1 MSQRQGFYAAMRPV
15 VRERALDA
23 AAELICAD
31 GGWSAVTMG
40 RVAERVGVSRQLVYK
55 ELGGKAALAEALV
68 ARETER
74 VLSGVL
80 ERLRAHRPD
89 ALAGVLAAAEFVLRT
104 AEDNPL
110 VKALVLAAHGGD
122 DGLLPLLTTRPGPVL
137 GLATKVLFA
146 EARVR
151 YAALAVDDDVLRRIV
166 EIVVRLTL
174 SHLLRPSGTIEEAVA
189 QLSTVLEATLAHYAH
204 DTRRCRQGSGRGT
217 LP

>member
-15 VRERALDA
+15 VRERVLDA

-40 RVAERVGVSRQLVYK
+40 RVADRVGVSRQLVYK
-55 ELGGKAALAEALV
+55 EVGGRAALGEAVV

-74 VLSGVL
+74 VLTGVL
-80 ERLRAHRPD
+80 ERMRAHGPD
-89 ALAGVLAAAEFVLRT
+89 ALAGVLAAAEFVLR
-104 AEDNPL
+104 AGEDSPL
-110 VKALVLAAHGGD
+110 VKALVLGSHGGN
-122 DGLLPLLTTRPGPVL
+122 DGLLPLLTARPGPVL
-137 GLATKVLFA
+137 VPATKILLA

-166 EIVVRLTL
+166 EVVVRLTL
-174 SHLLRPSGTIEEAVA
+174 SHLLQPTGTVEEAVA
-189 QLSTVLEATLAHYAH
+189 QLGTVLEAALARYAH
-204 DTRRCRQGSGRGT
+204 DTPAPGHGP